1 MAKKNEEMTWEELE
15 KVFGIR
21 IEKPTEENR
30 KVATD
35 AGVST
40 PTARKEENSLGLE
53 RQDREIAEP
62 HLPEGVEWKKPEPL
76 PRMEKPRKLP
86 PKETRR
92 SVPEPV
98 VVQSEEV
105 PEMVVR
111 RETPTHVSRA
121 SRRMPPIGRMD
132 LKKAVLWSEIL
143 QPPLAKRK
151 R

>member
-1 MAKKNEEMTWEELE
+1 MAKKKDEMTWEELE
-15 KVFGIR
+15 KMFGIR

-30 KVATD
+30 RVATD
-35 AGVST
+35 AGVRT

-53 RQDREIAEP
+53 QRAREISEP
-62 HLPEGVEWKKPEPL
+62 HAPEGVDWKKPEPL

-86 PKETRR
+86 PKVVRT
-92 SVPEPV
+92 SIPEPV
-98 VVQSEEV
+98 MVEPEYVPEV
-105 PEMVVR
+105 PVR
-111 RETPTHVSRA
+111 REA
-121 SRRMPPIGRMD
+121 SPQVAQPIRSARSMGRVD

>member
-15 KVFGIR
+15 KMFGIR
-21 IEKPTEENR
+21 IEKPNEENR

-35 AGVST
+35 AGVRT
-40 PTARKEENSLGLE
+40 PTAPKEENSLGLE
-53 RQDREIAEP
+53 RQEREMSEP

-76 PRMEKPRKLP
+76 PRMEKLRKLP

-105 PEMVVR
+105 PEMVLR
-111 RETPTHVSRA
+111 RETPTHLSRA